1 MQAEP
6 RLKTGELVWCELVL
20 HIAGAEEVEATL
32 EVEAAEDIETA
43 AVEVDAAAAEFEVY
57 ARVSQELAGILA

>member
-1 MQAEP
+1 M
-6 RLKTGELVWCELVL
+6 
-20 HIAGAEEVEATL
+20 HIAGAEEVEATV